1 MTPRVVLGY
10 LWAAPW
16 TLLAAALTPLVVV
29 TGGGAAV
36 HTGVLELWGGLLRRG
51 LPRLGPDFQVA
62 AITLGHAVLAVDR
75 PTLEATRAHER
86 IHVAQYQRWG
96 VLFPL
101 VYGLAS
107 VAARLRGA
115 HYYRDN
121 RFEREARGEA

>member
-1 MTPRVVLGY
+1 MTVRKALGY

-16 TLLAAALTPLVVV
+16 TLIGGALAPLVLV
-29 TGGGAAV
+29 TGGGAAI

-51 LPRLGPDFQVA
+51 LPRLGPDFAVA
-62 AITLGHAVLAVDR
+62 AITLGHVVLAIDR

-96 VLFPL
+96 PFFPL
-101 VYGLAS
+101 VYALAS
-107 VAARLRGA
+107 AAAGLRGD